1 MDTLAKSV
9 RIDRKNQKLNLD
21 TQIVM
26 LPEEEALVS
35 TGENYVIETSEN
47 NLFQQSAA
55 RSKKSIVDETRGDDI
70 TGVPES
76 NE

>member
-9 RIDRKNQKLNLD
+9 RIDRKNQKLSLD

-47 NLFQQSAA
+47 NLF
-55 RSKKSIVDETRGDDI
+55 
-70 TGVPES
+70 
-76 NE
+76 